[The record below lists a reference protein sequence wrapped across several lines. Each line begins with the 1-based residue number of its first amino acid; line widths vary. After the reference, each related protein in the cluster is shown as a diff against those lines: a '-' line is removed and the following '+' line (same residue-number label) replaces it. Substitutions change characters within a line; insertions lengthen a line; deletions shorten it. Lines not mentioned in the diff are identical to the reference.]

1 MRLMLSRV
9 IQGETPL
16 PPRGSKIERA
26 RERGSGGGVE
36 RGLDKVKV
44 RRSPLFWFSGRL
56 FLLLQLM
63 EHHKFLLQHMSPR
76 ESNWF
81 HWV

>member
-36 RGLDKVKV
+36 RGLDKVK
-44 RRSPLFWFSGRL
+44 
-56 FLLLQLM
+56 
-63 EHHKFLLQHMSPR
+63 R
-76 ESNWF
+76 ESSESHLYF
-81 HWV
+81 GSQAGRSFCYS